1 MPTTPESIA
10 EVSTTFEPT
19 TMTTAEELSTTEPIV
34 ETTTKFEVEITTEVN
49 AESTSVESG
58 QPVETT
64 TSNKESTTTD
74 METTTINTMAM
85 QTGQTTIAGIT
96 TETDYGEST
105 TSSQPIIEMTTIN
118 EISSTD
124 SNEQTTAEALV
135 NTTPE
140 STTKIEIQTTENM
153 ITEEPTTET
162 SSTVFET
169 TENTSTNL
177 PSTEISATE
186 SSSTESQSN
195 SESPS
200 TQNPPTE
207 NTSTENSST
216 QKPTENPPEQIS
228 STKVPVEEEEI
239 VGLPDQCFSYKILD
253 NSTRS
258 INYNASTLACDKA
271 PEGDWK
277 GPGFYRFQAP
287 AGLNMAHSPPGSHRC
302 GTDASGWYSGVIP
315 ENSGDVVEGKIC
327 FQFLK
332 TQCQWEIPASI
343 THCGTYFVYYL
354 TNTLG
359 CKLRYCGTNDLQGV
373 FSAKYKRDRFAG
385 LTGTTWESKKTDF
398 LNEEF
403 VDTNLWLTSV

>member
-1 MPTTPESIA
+1 MPTTTENIA
-10 EVSTTFEPT
+10 EVSTTFQPT
-19 TMTTAEELSTTEPIV
+19 TMTTAVELSTTEAME

-49 AESTSVESG
+49 SVTESTSVESEESF
-58 QPVETT
+58 ETT
-64 TSNKESTTTD
+64 TLSNKESTTTD
-74 METTTINTMAM
+74 METTTINTMDM
-85 QTGQTTIAGIT
+85 QTGPTTIAGIT
-96 TETDYGEST
+96 TESNYGETT
-105 TSSQPIIEMTTIN
+105 TSSQPIIEMTTSN

-124 SNEQTTAEALV
+124 HNDNELTTTDALV
-135 NTTPE
+135 DTTPE
-140 STTKIEIQTTENM
+140 STTKMEIQTIEN
-153 ITEEPTTET
+153 IINEEPTTET

-169 TENTSTNL
+169 TENTSTNF

-186 SSSTESQSN
+186 SSSMESQANSN
-195 SESPS
+195 SSTESPS
-200 TQNPPTE
+200 TLKP
-207 NTSTENSST
+207 STEN
-216 QKPTENPPEQIS
+216 PTEQTL
-228 STKVPVEEEEI
+228 STKMPVEEEEI

-302 GTDASGWYSGVIP
+302 GTDASGWYSGTIP

-343 THCGTYFVYYL
+343 THCGSYFVYYL

-373 FSAKYKRDRFAG
+373 FNAKYKRDKFAG

-398 LNEEF
+398 LNEEYI
-403 VDTNLWLTSV
+403 DTNLWLTSV

>member
-1 MPTTPESIA
+1 
-10 EVSTTFEPT
+10 
-19 TMTTAEELSTTEPIV
+19 MTSAAELSTTEAME

-49 AESTSVESG
+49 SVTESTTVESEESF
-58 QPVETT
+58 ETT
-64 TSNKESTTTD
+64 TLSNKESTTTD
-74 METTTINTMAM
+74 METTTINTMDM
-85 QTGQTTIAGIT
+85 QTEPTTIAGIT
-96 TETDYGEST
+96 TETNYGETT
-105 TSSQPIIEMTTIN
+105 TSSQPIIEMTTSN

-124 SNEQTTAEALV
+124 HNDNELTTTDALID
-135 NTTPE
+135 TTPE
-140 STTKIEIQTTENM
+140 STTKMEIQTIEN
-153 ITEEPTTET
+153 IINEEPTTET

-169 TENTSTNL
+169 TENTSTNF

-186 SSSTESQSN
+186 SSSMESQANSN
-195 SESPS
+195 SSTESPS
-200 TQNPPTE
+200 TL
-207 NTSTENSST
+207 
-216 QKPTENPPEQIS
+216 KPSTENPPEQTL
-228 STKVPVEEEEI
+228 STKMPVEEGEI

-258 INYNASTLACDKA
+258 TNYNESTLACDKA

-343 THCGTYFVYYL
+343 THCGSYFVYYL

-373 FSAKYKRDRFAG
+373 FNAKYKRDKFAG

-398 LNEEF
+398 LNEEY